1 MLTDN
6 NTDTENTLSEG
17 GKSRKNIFIDK
28 ANRFLNI
35 LNTMFYYRILEAKK
49 WHIRLPKTSGS
60 LIFLV
65 A

>member
-35 LNTMFYYRILEAKK
+35 LNTMFYYRM
-49 WHIRLPKTSGS
+49 
-60 LIFLV
+60 
-65 A
+65 